1 MPRTPITRSG
11 VSDSSPVATT
21 ARRGSGA
28 WLVALLPLL
37 ACCGVQLLAAGVVV
51 AGWAML
57 GMVGAAAI
65 AVAGLGTV
73 LWWRHR
79 RYPR

>member
-1 MPRTPITRSG
+1 MPGTPITRPGASRR
-11 VSDSSPVATT
+11 PAAT
-21 ARRGSGA
+21 AGSGA
-28 WLVALLPLL
+28 WLVALVPLL
-37 ACCGVQLLAAGVVV
+37 TCCGVQLLAAGAVV

-65 AVAGLGTV
+65 VVAGLGTV

-79 RYPR
+79 GYPR